1 MRFGGLWLGL
11 VWLFAAGELAAQ
23 VPATTGVVD
32 GEVVD
37 GVTGTPI
44 ANARVKLKKEPE
56 DLYAGV
62 DGEGHFRFAGLAP
75 AGYSLSV
82 ESPGFLPA
90 TPTYV
95 SLVSD
100 ANPEADGLIHAKVTV
115 KLTAY
120 AVITGRVTDPYG
132 MPVEDCQI
140 TVDRKSVV

>member
-1 MRFGGLWLGL
+1 MPKWWLKGWPHIFLGIGFIVFKLGGLAMRFGGLWLGL
-11 VWLFAAGELAAQ
+11 VWLFAAGDLAAQ

-100 ANPEADGLIHAKVTV
+100 ANPEADGLIRSEE
-115 KLTAY
+115 
-120 AVITGRVTDPYG
+120 IGRAHV
-132 MPVEDCQI
+132 
-140 TVDRKSVV
+140 